1 MNAAPEVS
9 IVIPTRNRWP
19 LLSTHALPSAL
30 SQVDVDFEVVVV
42 DDASDDETA
51 ERLAELTDPRV
62 RIVRLPERL
71 GLAAVRNRGAA
82 VARAAWIAFLDDD
95 DLWSPHKLR
104 RQLDTASRTGA
115 GWVYGRA
122 VVVDGAKQVIDTHP
136 FPDPR
141 ELVTLLQGG
150 NHVPGGGSNV
160 IIRADLLRR
169 SGGFD
174 ESLRYF
180 EDWDLWLRLASVG
193 QAAAC
198 DEVVVAR
205 VEHGQNMLFRD
216 RANVVADFETLLAKH
231 RTVRPRD
238 RLVVAEWLAHEH
250 VRAGLHRRAAALY
263 LRAAVTHR
271 SPGNLA
277 PALGA
282 LFGRRGILVTSRLLM
297 AVRGRTHLGEATDA
311 AVPPAPDW
319 LERYS

>member
-1 MNAAPEVS
+1 MSAPEVS

-30 SQVDVDFEVVVV
+30 SQLDVDFEVIVV

-51 ERLAELTDPRV
+51 ERLAELKDPRLRV
-62 RIVRLPERL
+62 VRLPERL

-82 VARAAWIAFLDDD
+82 AAHGAWLAFLDDD

-104 RQLDTASRTGA
+104 CQLDTAARTGTD
-115 GWVYGRA
+115 WVYGRA
-122 VVVDGAKQVIDTHP
+122 IVVDAAKHVIDTHP
-136 FPDPR
+136 FPDPQ
-141 ELVTLLQGG
+141 ELEGLLQGG

-160 IIRADLLRR
+160 IIRADLLHR

-180 EDWDLWLRLASVG
+180 EDWDMWLRLTSIGTAG
-193 QAAAC
+193 AC
-198 DEVVVAR
+198 AEVVVAR

-216 RANVVADFETLLAKH
+216 RANVVGDFETLLAKH
-231 RTVRPRD
+231 RPVRRRD

-250 VRAGLHRRAAALY
+250 VRAGFHRRAAALY
-263 LRAAVTHR
+263 LRAAVVHR

-282 LFGRRGILVTSRLLM
+282 LFGRKGILVTSRLLL
-297 AVRGRTHLGEATDA
+297 AIRGRTHLGEATDA
-311 AVPPAPDW
+311 IVAPAPPW
-319 LERYS
+319 LDRYR